1 MLQTFGQGCAPA
13 FLHGVVAVQSSKL
26 PLLRW
31 PSCDHFDYKEGG
43 YGGLQCSLEHTPE
56 IQELQVCNVG
66 EGVGKGRYSRR
77 PNVVAPDPRSA
88 AISTGAN
95 ELYSI

>member
-1 MLQTFGQGCAPA
+1 MLIG
-13 FLHGVVAVQSSKL
+13 
-26 PLLRW
+26 
-31 PSCDHFDYKEGG
+31 
-43 YGGLQCSLEHTPE
+43 LEHTPE
-56 IQELQVCNVG
+56 IQELEVCNVG
-66 EGVGKGRYSRR
+66 EGVGEGRYSRR

>member
-1 MLQTFGQGCAPA
+1 
-13 FLHGVVAVQSSKL
+13 
-26 PLLRW
+26 
-31 PSCDHFDYKEGG
+31 
-43 YGGLQCSLEHTPE
+43 LEHTPK
-56 IQELQVCNVG
+56 IQELEVCNVG

-77 PNVVAPDPRSA
+77 PNVVAPDPLSA